1 MVSILQRGVCT
12 SVYRYTRGESP
23 QEKAASITG
32 LDRMEFLLALAREQ
46 VDVFVVGFNDR
57 RRELDRG

>member
-23 QEKAASITG
+23 QEKAASIAG

-46 VDVFVVGFNDR
+46 VDVFVVG
-57 RRELDRG
+57 L